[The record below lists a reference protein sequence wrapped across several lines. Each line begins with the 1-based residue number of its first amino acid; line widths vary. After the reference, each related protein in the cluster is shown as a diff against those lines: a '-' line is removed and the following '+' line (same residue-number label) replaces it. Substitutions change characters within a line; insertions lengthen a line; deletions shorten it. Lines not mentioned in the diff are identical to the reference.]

1 MLEVSF
7 RQISSFNPLFHERK
21 SHAVFFSQV
30 FMRFLLFSVPHVENS
45 YVFNSDASQ
54 LSAAFNPDI
63 FPPFKEILK
72 ILSPH
77 PLSYVYIQ

>member
-21 SHAVFFSQV
+21 PHAVFFSQV

-77 PLSYVYIQ
+77 PLPYVYIQ